1 MALVCTAQSIR
12 VFYVL
17 DFCRHQ
23 VDMQALLHTELY
35 LNARGLLT
43 YTLTLTLV
51 YSYDENLTA
60 GLEEKGVC
68 VWGGGA

>member
-1 MALVCTAQSIR
+1 MSSMCSIFAVTA
-12 VFYVL
+12 
-17 DFCRHQ
+17 
-23 VDMQALLHTELY
+23 AAPLLHTELY

-43 YTLTLTLV
+43 YTLNLTLV

-68 VWGGGA
+68 VCVGGGGMIGTWFILCFL